1 MDGKMPIRPK
11 CMYDTLLCY
20 RLSEIIG
27 NISIILFY
35 SWLRSY
41 VAAKT
46 PLKFEVERH
55 IHN

>member
-1 MDGKMPIRPK
+1 
-11 CMYDTLLCY
+11 MYDTLRLCY
-20 RLSEIIG
+20 RLSKIIS

-35 SWLRSY
+35 FCLRSY
-41 VAAKT
+41 VAAKM

>member
-11 CMYDTLLCY
+11 LCMILWLCY